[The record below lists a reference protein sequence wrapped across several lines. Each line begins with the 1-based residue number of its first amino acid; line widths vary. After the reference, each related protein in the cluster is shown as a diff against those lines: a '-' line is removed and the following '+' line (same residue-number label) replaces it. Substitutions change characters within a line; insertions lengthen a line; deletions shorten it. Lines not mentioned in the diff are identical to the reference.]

1 MGTHRCQYL
10 IFFEGSSMI
19 PLYFTTSITT
29 INGPFEVKYFLED
42 AIPFLGVCFHVKCG

>member
-1 MGTHRCQYL
+1 MS
-10 IFFEGSSMI
+10 IFDIFEGFYMI

-42 AIPFLGVCFHVKCG
+42 ALSFLVVCFHVKRG